1 MAAICYA
8 IFISQRHQVAQIRG
22 APVYVITGVA
32 FVPLN
37 SQSTARQAIIQAADD
52 LLKTSGSQ
60 RNQSPNSSDTPDNDE
75 DLPKD
80 SVLQNDPVPS
90 PESPV
95 DLESMKSA
103 TNSDTST
110 SIAKDVIGRKG
121 EYGRLANKWLS
132 GRGWSTEKPRSL
144 GMSNVVN
151 DSILAQ
157 DASATDTNSGSLTDE
172 LVTEEKDK
180 TLPESISSQNGILSN
195 LDKPSSLE
203 EVMSSSQKV
212 PILRDHQASSNQ
224 DAARKLLP
232 KMLRITKVL
241 LCSGSFFFSYD
252 YDISK
257 RLGAW
262 ENIKSEIPFHKSVDP
277 LVCVFLLF
285 LPRSFSYNV
294 FSLIGGL
301 VFLEPLFS

>member
-8 IFISQRHQVAQIRG
+8 IFISQRRQVAQIRG
-22 APVYVITGVA
+22 APIYVITGVA

-37 SQSTARQAIIQAADD
+37 SQSTARQTIIQAADD
-52 LLKTSGSQ
+52 LLKNSGSQ
-60 RNQSPNSSDTPDNDE
+60 RNQSPSSSETSDNDQ

-80 SVLQNDPVPS
+80 GVLQNDPVPS

-95 DLESMKSA
+95 DLESMTSA
-103 TNSDTST
+103 TKSDTST
-110 SIAKDVIGRKG
+110 SIAKDVISRKG

-132 GRGWSTEKPRSL
+132 GRGWSTEKLRSL

-151 DSILAQ
+151 DSIQAQ
-157 DASATDTNSGSLTDE
+157 DASATDTNSRSLTDE
-172 LVTEEKDK
+172 SVTEEKEK
-180 TLPESISSQNGILSN
+180 TLPESISSQNGILSK
-195 LDKPSSLE
+195 LDKTSSG

-252 YDISK
+252 FDISK
-257 RLGAW
+257 RLGTW

-285 LPRSFSYNV
+285 LPSSFSYNV
-294 FSLIGGL
+294 FSLIADL